1 MTQASF
7 TIALDGGLIR
17 SRLWHEALFRAIKQD
32 PFIVFLLPFWFL
44 NGRDHVE
51 KKLAALVEIDPDFL
65 PYNPVAVHALREA
78 QEQGKCLRLA
88 SSAPRRWVA
97 AIEVHFGLGS
107 TTGESSEGSA
117 VTPLDLG
124 TRRLGTNLS
133 ACIRA
138 MRPHQWAKNTLVF
151 LPLLAAHQIANGQ
164 VLLLAVVAFVSYG
177 LCASSVYV
185 LNDLLDLDADRA
197 HPRKR
202 KRPFAAGDASLM
214 QGAAMVPIL
223 LGASAGIALTLP
235 QAFLA
240 VLAGYYLTTLA
251 YSLWLKRLV
260 VVDVIALAGLYTSRI
275 IAGAAATSILPSF
288 WLLALSM
295 FLFLS
300 LALVKRY
307 SELRAVRQIEKT
319 RAAGRGYEVDDLP
332 LLMSLGN
339 ASGLLSVLVLALY
352 VNSPDVHTLYR
363 HAYFLWLILPILLF
377 WICRVWMKTHRGE
390 MHDDPVV
397 FAARDRVSLT
407 CGVLMACV
415 ATAASWPTL

>member
-1 MTQASF
+1 MTQAIF

-17 SRLWHEALFRAIKQD
+17 SHLWHEALFRAIKQR
-32 PFIVFLLPFWFL
+32 PFIIFLLPFWL
-44 NGRDHVE
+44 LSGRDHME
-51 KKLAALVEIDPDFL
+51 NKLAAWVEIDPCYL
-65 PYNPVAVHALREA
+65 PYNANAVQALREA
-78 QEQGKCLRLA
+78 QEQGKRLRLV

-97 AIEVHFGLGS
+97 AIEAHLGLVNADDSLGD
-107 TTGESSEGSA
+107 
-117 VTPLDLG
+117 TPIAPLELG
-124 TRRLGTNLS
+124 MRRLGTNLS

-164 VLLLAVVAFVSYG
+164 ALLLAILAFASYG

-185 LNDLLDLDADRA
+185 LNDLLDLEADRA

-202 KRPFAAGDASLM
+202 KRPFAAGDISLM
-214 QGAAMVPIL
+214 LGAAMVPML
-223 LGASAGIALTLP
+223 LGASVGIALMLP
-235 QAFLA
+235 PAFLA
-240 VLAGYYLTTLA
+240 VLASYYLTTLA

-260 VVDVIALAGLYTSRI
+260 VFDVIALAGLYTSRI
-275 IAGAAATSILPSF
+275 IAGAAATSIIPSF

-307 SELRAVRQIEKT
+307 SELYAMRQSEKKRAS
-319 RAAGRGYEVDDLP
+319 GRGYEVDDLP

-339 ASGLLSVLVLALY
+339 TSGLLSVLVLALY
-352 VNSPDVHTLYR
+352 VNSPDVHRLYS
-363 HAYFLWLILPILLF
+363 HAYLLWLALPILLF
-377 WICRVWMKTHRGE
+377 WVCRVWMKTHRGE

-397 FAARDRVSLT
+397 FAARDRVSLI
-407 CGVLMACV
+407 CGVLMAFV
-415 ATAASWPTL
+415 AAAASWPNL